1 MIALGKTR
9 RRVSG
14 ALGSRPLTVVA
25 LLVAVAVTWLGW
37 YWPWG
42 LLFLYWGVLGV
53 RDGEAFLV
61 ERISKA
67 RNPVLFWSI
76 TVMWCGFGLW
86 TLHTD
91 LAWRLV

>member
-1 MIALGKTR
+1 MALGRTR
-9 RRVSG
+9 RRASG
-14 ALGSRPLTVVA
+14 ALGSRPLTIIA
-25 LLVAVAVTWLGW
+25 LLVAVAVTHLGW

-42 LLFLYWGVLGV
+42 LLLLYWGVLGV

-67 RNPVLFWSI
+67 HNPALFWSI
-76 TVMWCGFGLW
+76 TGMWAGFGLW
-86 TLHTD
+86 TLYTD